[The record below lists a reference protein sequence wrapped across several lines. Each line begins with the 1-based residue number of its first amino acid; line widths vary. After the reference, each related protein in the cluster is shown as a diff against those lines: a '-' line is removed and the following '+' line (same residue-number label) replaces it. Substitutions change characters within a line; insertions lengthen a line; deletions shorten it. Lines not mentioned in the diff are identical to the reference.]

1 MFKSP
6 FLNIYLSFA
15 LAAALVYS
23 IPVYFFITEADYT
36 RSWLLYLGNFLF
48 MIVIGTYLFFISRIR
63 QKNPGMFGLMLT
75 GEKQVLR
82 STALALLLSF
92 ILLLILIPGLLES
105 GIAGR
110 VIINKPA
117 NTIHDKTNGLD
128 VMVIANAVIG
138 NISSGSFASI
148 ILAPSLNHESAEET
162 K

>member
-1 MFKSP
+1 MFKSH

-15 LAAALVYS
+15 IAAALVYL
-23 IPVYFFITEADYT
+23 IPVYIFITEADYT

-48 MIVIGTYLFFISRIR
+48 MIVIGVFLFFISRFR
-63 QKNPGMFGLMLT
+63 QTNPGMFGLMFT

-82 STALALLLSF
+82 STALAVLLSL

-105 GIAGR
+105 GIVGK

-128 VMVIANAVIG
+128 VMVIANALIG
-138 NISSGSFASI
+138 NISSGSFASV
-148 ILAPSLNHESAEET
+148 ILAPSLT
-162 K
+162 KKSPEVP

>member
-63 QKNPGMFGLMLT
+63 QKIWYVRPYAD
-75 GEKQVLR
+75 R
-82 STALALLLSF
+82 
-92 ILLLILIPGLLES
+92 
-105 GIAGR
+105 
-110 VIINKPA
+110 
-117 NTIHDKTNGLD
+117 
-128 VMVIANAVIG
+128 
-138 NISSGSFASI
+138 
-148 ILAPSLNHESAEET
+148 
-162 K
+162 

>member
-1 MFKSP
+1 MFKSS

-15 LAAALVYS
+15 FAAALVYS
-23 IPVYFFITEADYT
+23 VPVCFFITEADYT

-48 MIVIGTYLFFISRIR
+48 MIVIGIFLFFISRLR
-63 QKNPGMFGLMLT
+63 QTNPGMFSLMLT

-82 STALALLLSF
+82 STAMAVLLSF
-92 ILLLILIPGLLES
+92 MLLLIFIPGLLES

-110 VIINKPA
+110 VIINKPV

-138 NISSGSFASI
+138 NISSGSFASV
-148 ILAPSLNHESAEET
+148 ILAPSLTNKFPEEI